1 MENHTDKSQNRTLA
15 SNGFD
20 DVLLDFI
27 LSRQAMMCT
36 QNTIRQYRY
45 LLRRTIDWFD
55 QHEITCPEEINSKF
69 IRQFFSE
76 LFVQGCSD
84 SYVHS
89 YARVLKTFIRF
100 MVEENYIS
108 EEIRVPMPKI
118 AEKQLLVYNESQVK
132 KILFACQNK
141 RDLAFILFML
151 DTGLRNAEVR
161 RLNWND
167 INLKTGV
174 VRVIEGK
181 GRKFRIVVTGVNTRR
196 ALLKY
201 RSEIDSSL
209 TNPVF
214 QTQSGSRFTAS
225 GLRSWMMRLSERAK
239 IHITPHA
246 LRRTFAT
253 LSIRA
258 GMDVFQLQ
266 ILLGHSSLEMTRHYV
281 SLVDEDL
288 IRTHKAHGPVDFII
302 EK

>member
-1 MENHTDKSQNRTLA
+1 MENHILNSQNRTLA
-15 SNGFD
+15 SNEFD

-36 QNTIRQYRY
+36 KNTIRQYKY
-45 LLRRTIDWFD
+45 LLGRTIDWFKC
-55 QHEITCPEEINSKF
+55 HEITCPEGITSKA

-76 LFVQGCSD
+76 LFTQGCSD
-84 SYVHS
+84 SYVHT

-100 MVEENYIS
+100 MVEENYLS
-108 EEIRVPMPKI
+108 DSIRVPMPKI

-132 KILFACQNK
+132 QILCACQDK

-161 RLNWND
+161 KLNWEDID
-167 INLKTGV
+167 INIGV

-181 GRKFRIVVTGVNTRR
+181 GRKFRIVVIGINTRR

-201 RSEIDSSL
+201 KSEIDSSG
-209 TNPVF
+209 TNPMF
-214 QTQSGSRFTAS
+214 QTQSGSRMSAA
-225 GLRSWMMRLSERAK
+225 GLRSWMMRLSEKAK

-266 ILLGHSSLEMTRHYV
+266 ILLGHSSLKMTRHYV

-288 IRTHKAHGPVDFII
+288 IRAHQAHGPVDNLM

>member
-1 MENHTDKSQNRTLA
+1 MENHIDKSQNRTLA
-15 SNGFD
+15 SKGFE

-45 LLRRTIDWFD
+45 LLLRTINWCE
-55 QHEITCPEEINSKF
+55 QHEITCPEEITSKL

-76 LFVQGCSD
+76 LFDQGCSD

-100 MVEENYIS
+100 MVEENYLA

-118 AEKQLLVYNESQVK
+118 ADKQLLVYNESQVK
-132 KILFACQNK
+132 QILFYCQNR

-161 RLNWND
+161 KLKWDD
-167 INLKTGV
+167 INIKTGV

-201 RSEIDSSL
+201 RSDIDSSP

-214 QTQSGSRFTAS
+214 QTKSGSRFTAP

-288 IRTHKAHGPVDFII
+288 IRTHKAHGPVDNIM
-302 EK
+302 

>member
-1 MENHTDKSQNRTLA
+1 MKNHNHTSQNRTLA
-15 SNGFD
+15 SKGFD
-20 DVLLDFI
+20 EVLLDFI

-45 LLRRTIDWFD
+45 LLRRSIDWFE
-55 QHEITCPEEINSKF
+55 QHEITCPEEITCKL

-76 LFVQGCSD
+76 LFNQGCSD
-84 SYVHS
+84 SYVHT

-100 MVEENYIS
+100 MVEENYLS

-132 KILFACQNK
+132 QILLNCQNR

-151 DTGLRNAEVR
+151 DTGLRNTEVR
-161 RLNWND
+161 KLNWDD

-174 VRVIEGK
+174 VRVKEGK
-181 GRKFRIVVTGVNTRR
+181 GRKFRIGVTGVNTRR

-201 RSEIDSSL
+201 RSEIDCSL

-214 QTQSGSRFTAS
+214 QTQSGTRFTAP
-225 GLRSWMMRLSERAK
+225 GLRSWMMRLSDRTK

-281 SLVDEDL
+281 RLVDEDL
-288 IRTHKAHGPVDFII
+288 IRTHKAHGPVDNIMD
-302 EK
+302 K